1 MFPIMYEKEVE
12 RDSVS
17 LHLYNKNFKNTK
29 DVSQD
34 KLLNNQM
41 RLPTN
46 IQCQFSIGSDTY
58 QMDMNLAQYSTNSN
72 HVPKIYWNNQEQN
85 DKGELIDSHLE
96 LMIELSVPAAFVK
109 KNQNGD
115 WINVVSPL

>member
-1 MFPIMYEKEVE
+1 
-12 RDSVS
+12 
-17 LHLYNKNFKNTK
+17 
-29 DVSQD
+29 
-34 KLLNNQM
+34 
-41 RLPTN
+41 
-46 IQCQFSIGSDTY
+46 
-58 QMDMNLAQYSTNSN
+58 MDMNLAQYSTNSN